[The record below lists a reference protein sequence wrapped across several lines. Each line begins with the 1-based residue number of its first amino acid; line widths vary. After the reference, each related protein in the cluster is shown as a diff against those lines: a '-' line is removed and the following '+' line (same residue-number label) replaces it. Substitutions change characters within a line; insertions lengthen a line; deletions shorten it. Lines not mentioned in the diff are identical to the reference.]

1 MVITVKFFASLR
13 ELVNADE
20 CRLALSPGACAL
32 EAKRLLEDRYPGLGP
47 LLPYARLAV
56 NLEYQPWEVP
66 VRDGDELAL
75 IPPVSG
81 G

>member
-1 MVITVKFFASLR
+1 MVVTVKFFASLR
-13 ELVNADE
+13 QLADADE
-20 CRLALSPGACAL
+20 CRVTVAPGASAL
-32 EAKRLLEDRYPGLGP
+32 EAKRLLEDRYPGLGR

-56 NLEYQPWEVP
+56 NLEYQPWEVL
-66 VRDGDELAL
+66 VQDGDELAL

>member
-13 ELVNADE
+13 ELANADE
-20 CRLALSPGACAL
+20 CRLTLSPGACAL
-32 EAKRLLEDRYPGLGP
+32 EARRLLEDRYPGLGP
-47 LLPYARLAV
+47 LLSCARPAL
-56 NLEYQPWEVP
+56 NLEYRSWDALVQ
-66 VRDGDELAL
+66 DGDELAL

>member
-1 MVITVKFFASLR
+1 MVVTVKFFASLR
-13 ELVNADE
+13 ELAGADA
-20 CRLALSPGACAL
+20 CRLALAPGACAL
-32 EAKRLLEDRYPGLGP
+32 EAKRLLEDRYPGLGR

-56 NLEYQPWEVP
+56 NLEYQPWEVL
-66 VRDGDELAL
+66 VQDGDELAL

>member
-13 ELVNADE
+13 VLAKADA
-20 CRLALSPGACAL
+20 CRLTLVPGACAL
-32 EAKRLLEDRYPGLGP
+32 EVKRLLEERYPGFGR

-56 NLEYQPWEVP
+56 NLEYRPWDAP
-66 VRDGDELAL
+66 VQDGDELAL